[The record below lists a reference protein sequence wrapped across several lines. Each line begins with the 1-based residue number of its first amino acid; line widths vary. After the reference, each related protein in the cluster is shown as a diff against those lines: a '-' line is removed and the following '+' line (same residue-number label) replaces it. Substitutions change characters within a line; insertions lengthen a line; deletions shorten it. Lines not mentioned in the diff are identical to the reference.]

1 MAFIVCHHEC
11 VQETA
16 DLMGF
21 GNARFAP
28 EGKMLAVVR
37 EKIVIGFTDTAPR
50 TG

>member
-11 VQETA
+11 IKETA

-21 GNARFAP
+21 RNARFAP

-37 EKIVIGFTDTAPR
+37 EKVIIRFTDTAPR